1 MMSILL
7 GPLLDLV
14 SVVITL
20 YIWVLIAAAVMSWL
34 TAFNVINTSNRF
46 VYRLGEF
53 LYNCTE
59 PALRRI
65 RRFMPHMGGIDISA
79 VVLILGLWFV
89 QNVLFRIKMELGV

>member
-53 LYNCTE
+53 L
-59 PALRRI
+59 
-65 RRFMPHMGGIDISA
+65 S
-79 VVLILGLWFV
+79 LIH
-89 QNVLFRIKMELGV
+89 I

>member
-7 GPLLDLV
+7 GPLLHLV

-46 VYRLGEF
+46 VCGLGEF
-53 LYNCTE
+53 LYNFTE

-89 QNVLFRIKMELGV
+89 QNVLFRFKMELGG